1 MILGPPSSPLDVSSI
16 PAVRSKNSLGISWK
30 PPKYNGNETIY
41 QYQVAIKY
49 TVTGQELV
57 INTTSLNYTAHG
69 LQSDTKYSFMV
80 RALNKLF
87 GPGPWNEPIVS
98 DFTKP
103 GKLTAAFIIYSI
115 HVTRFV

>member
-1 MILGPPSSPLDVSSI
+1 MSSI
-16 PAVRSKNSLGISWK
+16 SAVRSRNSLGISWK

-49 TVTGQELV
+49 TVTGQEMV
-57 INTTSLNYTAHG
+57 IKKNTTSLNYTARG
-69 LQSDTKYSFMV
+69 LQSETKYSFMV

>member
-1 MILGPPSSPLDVSSI
+1 MSSI

-49 TVTGQELV
+49 TVTGQEMV
-57 INTTSLNYTAHG
+57 IKKNTTSLNYTARG

-87 GPGPWNEPIVS
+87 GPGPWNKQTVS

-103 GKLTAAFIIYSI
+103 GKLIAAFT
-115 HVTRFV
+115 VFM

>member
-16 PAVRSKNSLGISWK
+16 SAVRSRNSLGISWK

-87 GPGPWNEPIVS
+87 GPGPWNKQTVS

-103 GKLTAAFIIYSI
+103 GKLIAAFT
-115 HVTRFV
+115 VFM